1 MEEILPYLDY
11 NENQIHQVD
20 KIKLSINKQS
30 NNSNQIKINKII
42 IFI

>member
-1 MEEILPYLDY
+1 
-11 NENQIHQVD
+11 VD

-42 IFI
+42 IFIWIVLIN